1 MSMPILPDDAIDADL
16 QMRLGRNLVVFQRI
30 EANLKQMMAA
40 NRLAFHLPLG
50 ADAAGTQ
57 AALESD
63 LAHQRKKAGKRN
75 KANLGMLVGD
85 YLDEVVAGK
94 EPPPGPD
101 RPDCISLTFSFR
113 LEKPDG
119 AIQTDRERLAAMV
132 EERNALVHHFLE
144 RLVPLTPESQQAARV
159 WLDAQHARALV
170 LLQELRSHNT
180 ALAEGRQAHLAY
192 LRSPEFGH
200 HFEHAWLLD
209 SPLVQAFATMA
220 EQAARTDGWVVYDNA
235 RRIIRENLPDA
246 LDRLQDR
253 YGHAKLI
260 DVLRATG
267 VFEFHEEPTSR
278 GGRRLLYRLVPP
290 PA

>member
-1 MSMPILPDDAIDADL
+1 
-16 QMRLGRNLVVFQRI
+16 MRLGRNLLVFQRI
-30 EANLKQMMAA
+30 EANLKQLMSA
-40 NRLAFHLPLG
+40 NRLAFHLPVG
-50 ADAAGTQ
+50 TDADSAR
-57 AALESD
+57 AALEND
-63 LAHQRKKAGKRN
+63 LARHRKIAGKR
-75 KANLGMLVGD
+75 KKTNLGPLVSD
-85 YLDEVVAGK
+85 YLEEVVAGK
-94 EPPPGPD
+94 EPPPEAD
-101 RPDCISLTFSFR
+101 RPDCIGLQFTYR
-113 LEKPDG
+113 RELPAE
-119 AIQTDRERLAAMV
+119 AIQLERERLAAV
-132 EERNALVHHFLE
+132 VQERNALVHHFLD
-144 RLVPLTPESQQAARV
+144 RLVPFTPENQEAARD
-159 WLDAQHARALV
+159 WLDAQHARAFV
-170 LLQELRSHNT
+170 LLQELRCQRT
-180 ALAEGRQAHLAY
+180 AIAEAWQAHMAY
-192 LRSPEFGH
+192 LNSPGFGREL
-200 HFEHAWLLD
+200 EHAWLLD